1 MNGEILIV
9 WERNMIGIEL
19 GDDVDLTDLLPSK
32 DQIRPLDS
40 ILYQG
45 RQNVKKIIL
54 IQRQQAM
61 VHFLNSRK
69 KRKR

>member
-61 VHFLNSRK
+61 VHF
-69 KRKR
+69 